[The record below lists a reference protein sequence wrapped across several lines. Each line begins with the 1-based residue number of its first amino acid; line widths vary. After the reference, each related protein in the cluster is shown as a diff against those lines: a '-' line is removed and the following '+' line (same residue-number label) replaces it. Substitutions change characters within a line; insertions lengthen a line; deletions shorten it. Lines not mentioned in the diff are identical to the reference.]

1 MFSRGRQGWEAL
13 LSRCLS
19 FGAGVEAPGGSEDP
33 GRERLALSVPP
44 PSLAHHQLREE
55 NRSPE
60 SGVRCPGSHSR
71 WDSTSWTLLISLA
84 PSSSWATGVRPG
96 VPLGALGLGSGK
108 PMSPSSVN
116 KTPRLWSSA
125 PFLGIG
131 GRLLRAWQPAHIPTS
146 LPMPQFTPGEGSAAA
161 ARDVTKIPPITLPTA
176 ATQADPVF
184 RSECDPMK
192 LLPPALSVL
201 SLRADNPKSQGW
213 PSPSSHPFS
222 TDKETETEESALAK
236 VDKGAGGVQ
245 LR

>member
-1 MFSRGRQGWEAL
+1 M
-13 LSRCLS
+13 
-19 FGAGVEAPGGSEDP
+19 
-33 GRERLALSVPP
+33 ALSVPP

-84 PSSSWATGVRPG
+84 PSSSWATGVGPG

-131 GRLLRAWQPAHIPTS
+131 GRLLRTWQPAHIPTS

-184 RSECDPMK
+184 RSECDPME

-245 LR
+245 L

>member
-1 MFSRGRQGWEAL
+1 
-13 LSRCLS
+13 
-19 FGAGVEAPGGSEDP
+19 
-33 GRERLALSVPP
+33 
-44 PSLAHHQLREE
+44 
-55 NRSPE
+55 
-60 SGVRCPGSHSR
+60 
-71 WDSTSWTLLISLA
+71 
-84 PSSSWATGVRPG
+84 
-96 VPLGALGLGSGK
+96 
-108 PMSPSSVN
+108 MSPSSVN

-184 RSECDPMK
+184 RSECDPME

-201 SLRADNPKSQGW
+201 SLRADNTKSQGW